1 MSDYAIKSATFGRHE
16 AKPHATN
23 FGSVQGDDFAA
34 FTGLEGKSVRCTSG
48 YLWVT
53 LESNRND
60 HILSVDK
67 SLSIPDNGKVIIG
80 GKGNY
85 SIEARKRM
93 PLAS

>member
-1 MSDYAIKSATFGRHE
+1 MSDYAIKSTTFGRRE

-23 FGSVQGDDFAA
+23 FGSVQGDDFVTL
-34 FTGLEGKSVRCTSG
+34 TGMKGKSVRCTSG

-53 LESNRND
+53 RENDVMD
-60 HILSVDK
+60 HILRVDQ
-67 SLSIPDNGKVIIG
+67 SLIIPDAGKVIVG

-85 SIEARKRM
+85 SLEARKRM